1 MKRCK
6 AADVAVNRV
15 PKGDRLLT
23 FVKDYDGNLFEIKEA
38 PGVVIQ

>member
-1 MKRCK
+1 MQ
-6 AADVAVNRV
+6 VEVNRV

-38 PGVVIQ
+38 PL